1 MLARD
6 RGVTAA
12 FTQVCQRVARW
23 SRVAPAAG
31 VGVVVQSELVS
42 ARQHSAVDRGGKP
55 APDRWDP
62 VSGLTHLVFAV
73 AVVIG
78 ATVLITLAAVNHK
91 WWHLGAFI
99 VYGVS
104 LFLLYLASSLY
115 HLLPVSQGAKRILR
129 QLDHVAIFLLIAGT
143 YTPLCLVP
151 LRGPWGW
158 SLFAAVWT
166 LAVAGMFL
174 AMFAIDAPRWL
185 VTGVYVALGWL
196 IVVAVWPLIHRLP
209 VEGLVWFA
217 VGGLFYTVGA
227 AIYGWK
233 RPDPVPRVFGF
244 HEIFHIFVMLG
255 SLAHFVGIV
264 RAVLPLP

>member
-1 MLARD
+1 
-6 RGVTAA
+6 
-12 FTQVCQRVARW
+12 
-23 SRVAPAAG
+23 
-31 VGVVVQSELVS
+31 VVVQSQLVS
-42 ARQHSAVDRGGKP
+42 ASQRPVVGGPEEP
-55 APDRWDP
+55 APHRWDP

-78 ATVLITLAAVNHK
+78 ATVLITLAAVHHK

-115 HLLPVSQGAKRILR
+115 HMLPVSEGAKRILR

-158 SLFAAVWT
+158 SLFAAVWA

-174 AMFAIDAPRWL
+174 AIFAIDAPRWL
-185 VTGVYVALGWL
+185 VTAVYVALGWL

-209 VEGLVWFA
+209 AEGLVWFA
-217 VGGLFYTVGA
+217 VGGVFYTVGA
-227 AIYGWK
+227 AVYALQK
-233 RPDPVPRVFGF
+233 PNPVPRVFGF
-244 HEIFHIFVMLG
+244 HEIFHVFVMLG